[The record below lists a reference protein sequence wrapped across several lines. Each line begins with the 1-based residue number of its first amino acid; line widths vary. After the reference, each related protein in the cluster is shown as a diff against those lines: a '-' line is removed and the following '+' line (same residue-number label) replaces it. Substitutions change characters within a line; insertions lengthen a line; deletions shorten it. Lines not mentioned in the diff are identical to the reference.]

1 MTKIL
6 LVEDDSLMIRMY
18 ERVFTHAG
26 YSVDVAHDGQEG
38 WKKINKEP
46 PDLVLLDVMMPRVN
60 GLELLTKLKADPKL
74 KDILVVL
81 LTNLGVQGEIDK
93 AIKAGV
99 VQCIIKSDYPPSEV
113 LEMVKEILS
122 KANKS

>member
-1 MTKIL
+1 MIKIL

-26 YSVDVAHDGQEG
+26 YSVDVARDGQEG
-38 WKKINKEP
+38 WEKINQNT

-60 GLELLTKLKADPKL
+60 GLELLSKLKADPKL
-74 KDILVVL
+74 KEILVVL

-93 AIKAGV
+93 AVKAGV
-99 VQCIIKSDYPPSEV
+99 VQCIIKSDYPPGEV
-113 LEMVKEILS
+113 VEMVKEILS
-122 KANKS
+122 KHHKN